1 MCLAVLHSQAQSS
14 YGACHLSLI
23 NVVWVGLDWSRLPTS
38 YSCSLSQTSSWVNLI
53 LWCLALLLQAMQCK
67 FKATSY
73 QPQERGDQEWSS
85 ETDAL
90 VGHHQSHS

>member
-1 MCLAVLHSQAQSS
+1 MQFYSNLHTAE
-14 YGACHLSLI
+14 
-23 NVVWVGLDWSRLPTS
+23 
-38 YSCSLSQTSSWVNLI
+38 TSSWVNLI